1 MVNFEEEAKKV
12 ELELVGR

>member
-12 ELELVGR
+12 ELELIGR